1 VINSAFGTK
10 ARLLATAVVSAVL
23 ASPAARAESP
33 APLLGFSPAST
44 QAERAL
50 ETRFD
55 AQLSSAA
62 IRERLRRMSA
72 EPNEVGAPHDK
83 ANAEWIRDQLK
94 SWGWDARI
102 ETFQVLYPTPKSEAL
117 ELLEPGKA
125 PYKAQLTE
133 PAIPG
138 DASSAQTAWVL
149 PAYVA
154 YQGDGDV
161 TAELVYVN
169 YGMPDDYKTLERMGV
184 DVKGKIVIARYGQ
197 GWRGL
202 KPKLAQEHG
211 AVGCIIYSDPA
222 DDGYAVGDAYPK
234 GGWRPAG
241 SFQRGSVQD
250 MTTYPGDPLTPGVGA
265 TADAKRLTREEAKTI
280 LKIPTL
286 PISYGEAEKFLA
298 ALSGQSVPK
307 SWRGALPVTYH
318 PGPGPAKVHIA
329 VQSDWS
335 LKPLYDVIA
344 VMKGREAPDE
354 WVIRGNH
361 HDGWVM
367 GANDP
372 LSGQAAMLEEAKAL
386 GALAKT
392 GWRPKRTIVYTSWD
406 GEEPGLLGSTEWV
419 EAHGPELATKAVLY
433 VNSDT
438 NGRGIL
444 FGEGSYSA
452 LKLATQAADDVKDP
466 ETGVS
471 VARRARA
478 EAQVAAAGSG
488 ASEEQRKLAREA
500 AAGGDLPFGA
510 LGSGSDYSPFVQ
522 HQGIASI
529 NIGFGGENPEFGV
542 YHSLYDDFEHYD
554 RFGDPGY
561 RYGVALAETAGR
573 IVLRAADAEVDP
585 FAFTDVAERVGD
597 QVGELKKLH
606 ANEREKANQTN
617 KLLDADA
624 YRLAADPTV
633 GFGNPAREAAVPD
646 LDFKPLE
653 DAVAKLKA
661 SAAAYDHAADRAP
674 SLDAAKRAKL
684 DALLQSVEQSLLDAD
699 GLPQRPWYRHLLYA
713 PGVLTGYGAKTLPG
727 VREAI
732 EGKRWDEAQAYIAR
746 TAKVLDACADRLDQ
760 ANSLVGG

>member
-1 VINSAFGTK
+1 MNSPCFGLK
-10 ARLLATAVVSAVL
+10 SRLLAAAFMSA
-23 ASPAARAESP
+23 AIAGPQAHAESP
-33 APLLGFSPAST
+33 APLLGFTPASA

-55 AQLSSAA
+55 AQLSPDA
-62 IRERLRRMSA
+62 IRERLRRLSA
-72 EPNEVGAPHDK
+72 EANEVGSPHDK
-83 ANAEWIRDQLK
+83 ANAEWIRDQLQ

-102 ETFQVLYPTPKSEAL
+102 ETFQVLYPTPKTEAL

-125 PYKAQLTE
+125 PYKAALTE
-133 PAIPG
+133 PPIAG

-154 YQGDGDV
+154 FQGDGDV
-161 TAELVYVN
+161 TADLVYVN
-169 YGMPDDYKTLERMGV
+169 YGMPDDYKALARMGV

-222 DDGYAVGDAYPK
+222 DDGYAVGDVYPK
-234 GGWRPAG
+234 GGWRPSG

-250 MTTYPGDPLTPGVGA
+250 MTIYPGDPLTPGVGA

-280 LKIPTL
+280 LKIPVL
-286 PISYGEAEKFLA
+286 PISYGEAQKFLA
-298 ALSGQSVPK
+298 ALSGPSAPRN
-307 SWRGALPVTYH
+307 WRGALPVTYR
-318 PGPGPAKVHIA
+318 PGPGPAQVHLA

-372 LSGQAAMLEEAKAL
+372 LSGQSAMLEEAKAL
-386 GALAKT
+386 GVLAKT
-392 GWRPKRTIVYTSWD
+392 GWRPKRTIVYASWD

-419 EAHGPELATKAVLY
+419 ETHGPELAKKAVLY
-433 VNSDT
+433 VNSDS

-444 FGEGSYSA
+444 GGEGSYSTFR
-452 LKLATQAADDVKDP
+452 LVTQAAEDVKDP

-471 VARRARA
+471 VARRERA
-478 EAQVAAAGSG
+478 AAQVAAQAPG
-488 ASEEQRKLAREA
+488 ASEEQRKLARQ
-500 AAGGDLPFGA
+500 AAGEGDLPFGA

-522 HQGIASI
+522 HQGVASI
-529 NIGFGGENPEFGV
+529 NLEFGGENPEFGV

-561 RYGVALAETAGR
+561 RYGVALAQTAGR

-585 FAFTDVAERVGD
+585 FAFSDVAERVGD
-597 QVGELKKLH
+597 HLGELKKLH
-606 ANEREKANQTN
+606 ADARDRAAQTD
-617 KLLDADA
+617 KLLDANA
-624 YRLAADPTV
+624 YRLAADPSQ
-633 GFGNPAREAAVPD
+633 GYGDPAREASVPD

-653 DAVAKLKA
+653 AALSKLKA
-661 SAAAYDHAADRAP
+661 SAETFDHAAGKGPA
-674 SLDAAKRAKL
+674 LDAARRKKL
-684 DALLQSVEQSLLDAD
+684 NALLQSTEQTLTDAE

-713 PGVLTGYGAKTLPG
+713 PGVLTGYGSKTLPG

-746 TAKVLDACADRLDQ
+746 TAKVLEACAGRLDE
-760 ANSLVGG
+760 AAALLGG